1 MSYTLTIEPEI
12 VKEAESCAV
21 RNGTTL
27 DAMIR
32 ACLLVFVSRES
43 MNGGNVL
50 SGRRESIPNTIKI
63 GSMKD
68 EIKLPGN
75 FDEAFDSLDGE
86 VVSMF
91 MGEAS

>member
-1 MSYTLTIEPEI
+1 MGYTLTIEPEI

-32 ACLLVFVSRES
+32 ACLLVFVSREG
-43 MNGGNVL
+43 MNGVNVL
-50 SGRRESIPNTIKI
+50 AGRRESIPNTIKI

-68 EIKLPGN
+68 EIKLPDN
-75 FDEAFDSLDGE
+75 FDETFDSLDGE
-86 VVSMF
+86 VASMF
-91 MGEAS
+91 MGDVS

>member
-12 VKEAESCAV
+12 VKEAESCAA

-32 ACLLVFVSRES
+32 ACLLVFVSRDG
-43 MNGGNVL
+43 MNGGNV
-50 SGRRESIPNTIKI
+50 SPGRSELIPSAIKI
-63 GSMKD
+63 GSMRD
-68 EIKLPGN
+68 EVKLPDN
-75 FDEAFDSLDGE
+75 FDESFDSLDGE

-91 MGEAS
+91 MGDAS

>member
-12 VKEAESCAV
+12 VKEAESCAA

-27 DAMIR
+27 DDMIR
-32 ACLLVFVSRES
+32 ACLLVLVARDS
-43 MNGGNVL
+43 MNGGNAWT
-50 SGRRESIPNTIKI
+50 GRRDAVPSAIKI

-68 EIKLPGN
+68 EVKLPDN

-86 VVSMF
+86 VAAMF
-91 MGEAS
+91 MGDAS

>member
-32 ACLLVFVSRES
+32 ACLLVFVARDG
-43 MNGGNVL
+43 MAVGNARA
-50 SGRRESIPNTIKI
+50 GRRDAIPGAIKI

-68 EIKLPGN
+68 EVKLPDN
-75 FDEAFDSLDGE
+75 FDKTFDSLDGE
-86 VVSMF
+86 VAAMF
-91 MGEAS
+91 MGDAS

>member
-12 VKEAESCAV
+12 VKEAESCAA

-32 ACLLVFVSRES
+32 ACLLVFVSRDG
-43 MNGGNVL
+43 MNGG
-50 SGRRESIPNTIKI
+50 RREFITNTIKI
-63 GSMKD
+63 GSMRD
-68 EIKLPGN
+68 EVKLPDN

-86 VVSMF
+86 VASMF
-91 MGEAS
+91 MGDVS

>member
-12 VKEAESCAV
+12 VKEAESCAI

-32 ACLLVFVSRES
+32 ACLLVFVARDG
-43 MNGGNVL
+43 MNGGNVPA
-50 SGRRESIPNTIKI
+50 GHRDIIPSAIKI

-68 EIKLPGN
+68 EVKLPDN
-75 FDEAFDSLDGE
+75 FDEAFNSLDDE
-86 VVSMF
+86 VASMF
-91 MGEAS
+91 MGDAS

>member
-12 VKEAESCAV
+12 VKEAESCAA

-32 ACLLVFVSRES
+32 ACLLVFVSRDG
-43 MNGGNVL
+43 MNGG
-50 SGRRESIPNTIKI
+50 RRELITNTIKI

-68 EIKLPGN
+68 EIELPDN

-86 VVSMF
+86 VASMF
-91 MGEAS
+91 MGDAS